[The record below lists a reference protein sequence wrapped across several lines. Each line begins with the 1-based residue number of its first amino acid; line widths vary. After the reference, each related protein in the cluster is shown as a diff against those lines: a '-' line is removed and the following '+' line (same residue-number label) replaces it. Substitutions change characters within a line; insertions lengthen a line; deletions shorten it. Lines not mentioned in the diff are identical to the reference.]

1 METLWRSRSDE
12 SFEAEKLGGS
22 DCPPLIQKLLWSRGL
37 RDPETIERWFSPKLN
52 ELGDPFTIGG
62 IQEAV
67 KRLTRAYRAQEKI
80 CIYAD
85 FDLDV
90 TSGLALLNDG
100 LRQLGYKN
108 LVLAQPKRLSEG
120 YGFHTHIVEQLQSQ
134 GVSLIVTVDVGIT
147 AFAASERAKELGVDV
162 IITDHHQPAD
172 RLPSAFQVINPNL
185 KEDSSG
191 LGYLCGAG
199 VAFYLLR
206 ALKRALYDEGLI
218 SKETLDLRSVLD
230 CFCIATLTDMVPLI
244 GDNRALVKQG
254 LLQLEKTA
262 RPGLRALLE
271 ALDLSGRTLSSQ
283 DVAIRF
289 APKLNALSRM
299 ELGILPIDLYL
310 VETMAEAREMVKS
323 VLKNNSTRIELQGAG
338 ENEAFDMLKSWTH
351 ENFVFLSSAIFHKG
365 VVGLIATKISL
376 QTNLPTF
383 MAAVNSEGVLTGSG
397 RLPAGSSDSL
407 LSALESGR
415 EHLSR
420 FGGHDAAA
428 GFELHAENQGP
439 LIEALAQHYQQ
450 TKQGRRQK
458 LIEYDLEM
466 GLEDVTESL
475 MKWIEAL
482 GPFGQ
487 SFNNPIFCFRNVKL
501 SNVVDLRGGHLKLK
515 LTGLQSQKKMEA
527 LYFSPPPSMKEEL
540 SHVQG
545 EIDLLG
551 EIQWNYFAG
560 RKGIQILVKELKLSR

>member
-1 METLWRSRSDE
+1 
-12 SFEAEKLGGS
+12 
-22 DCPPLIQKLLWSRGL
+22 
-37 RDPETIERWFSPKLN
+37 
-52 ELGDPFTIGG
+52 
-62 IQEAV
+62 
-67 KRLTRAYRAQEKI
+67 
-80 CIYAD
+80 
-85 FDLDV
+85 
-90 TSGLALLNDG
+90 
-100 LRQLGYKN
+100 
-108 LVLAQPKRLSEG
+108 
-120 YGFHTHIVEQLQSQ
+120 
-134 GVSLIVTVDVGIT
+134 
-147 AFAASERAKELGVDV
+147 
-162 IITDHHQPAD
+162 
-172 RLPSAFQVINPNL
+172 
-185 KEDSSG
+185 
-191 LGYLCGAG
+191 
-199 VAFYLLR
+199 
-206 ALKRALYDEGLI
+206 
-218 SKETLDLRSVLD
+218 
-230 CFCIATLTDMVPLI
+230 
-244 GDNRALVKQG
+244 
-254 LLQLEKTA
+254 
-262 RPGLRALLE
+262 
-271 ALDLSGRTLSSQ
+271 
-283 DVAIRF
+283 
-289 APKLNALSRM
+289 
-299 ELGILPIDLYL
+299 
-310 VETMAEAREMVKS
+310 
-323 VLKNNSTRIELQGAG
+323 
-338 ENEAFDMLKSWTH
+338 
-351 ENFVFLSSAIFHKG
+351 
-365 VVGLIATKISL
+365 
-376 QTNLPTF
+376 
-383 MAAVNSEGVLTGSG
+383 
-397 RLPAGSSDSL
+397 LPAGSSDSL